1 MPPKDSES
9 LLDNVYFGVSTGDG
23 GYEYNPVGKAEH
35 VDITDTSSMLPRLG
49 EDMYGHFC
57 KVKPIE
63 ASPQL
68 SVEDS
73 KKIIKE
79 VYTKPHYKRGQRK
92 REKMGKND
100 KTFLK
105 T

>member
-1 MPPKDSES
+1 MK
-9 LLDNVYFGVSTGDG
+9 
-23 GYEYNPVGKAEH
+23 
-35 VDITDTSSMLPRLG
+35 I
-49 EDMYGHFC
+49 
-57 KVKPIE
+57 KPIE

-73 KKIIKE
+73 EKIIKE
-79 VYTKPHYKRGQRK
+79 VYTKQHYKRGQRK
-92 REKMGKND
+92 REAMGKND

>member
-1 MPPKDSES
+1 MAEIDKD
-9 LLDNVYFGVSTGDG
+9 
-23 GYEYNPVGKAEH
+23 K
-35 VDITDTSSMLPRLG
+35 M
-49 EDMYGHFC
+49 

-79 VYTKPHYKRGQRK
+79 VNTKPRYKRGQK
-92 REKMGKND
+92 KKELMGKND

-105 T
+105 TWFFQQIHDNKAIFIWLPLDDLCNIQRKWYYKFENC